1 MLLTAV
7 FALSLSSFTFEVILT
22 RTFSISQW
30 NHLSFMVI
38 SIALFGFA
46 ASGTLLSILEA
57 RKSAW
62 PRRLFYGDT
71 AAVIITLYTLSTIGS
86 FIVLNRIPL
95 DYLKLPIEPVQAFY
109 LLTAYLLLALP
120 FFFTGLTICIS
131 YTHHVEKTGLIYFAS
146 MAGSAIGAVL
156 PAALLPVLGEE
167 NIILLVFN

>member
-71 AAVIITLYTLSTIGS
+71 AAVIITLYTLSAIGS
-86 FIVLNRIPL
+86 RS
-95 DYLKLPIEPVQAFY
+95 
-109 LLTAYLLLALP
+109 
-120 FFFTGLTICIS
+120 TI
-131 YTHHVEKTGLIYFAS
+131 
-146 MAGSAIGAVL
+146 
-156 PAALLPVLGEE
+156 
-167 NIILLVFN
+167 